1 MTFLENKRSS
11 QSCTWLYCTITI
23 GTSRVKEVG
32 APPQDNHRWLWRMPP
47 FNSHLTTW
55 RRLTPKSLPS
65 MHWALDFSIDP

>member
-1 MTFLENKRSS
+1 MP
-11 QSCTWLYCTITI
+11 
-23 GTSRVKEVG
+23 RVKEVG